1 MIQFNECSFRYKG
14 GRRNALDGITL
25 NIGEGEFVGVTGAS
39 GAGKSTLTYAVSG
52 LIPHHFTGDFYGSV
66 TVNGLDTVE
75 VKPEEIARFVG
86 EVFQD
91 IDSQMVSSIVE
102 DEILFGM
109 ENFGLPHD
117 EIGRRLEDT
126 LSLLGIEDLRRRQI
140 SSLSGGQKQKVA
152 IAAILALQ
160 PDVILLDEPTGELD
174 PESSV
179 MIFELLKALNRDYG
193 KTVVVVEQ
201 KIMLLCSYVNRIIL
215 MEKGRVAFDGPTG
228 AVAGKAGLFREQ
240 GINIPRVTEL
250 GENLRAMGLY
260 NGQLPLTLEGGEKM
274 AREVMDGAG
283 IS

>member
-174 PESSV
+174 PECDDLRAV
-179 MIFELLKALNRDYG
+179 KGLKPGLRQDGRRRRAEDHAAVQLCKPDHPDG
-193 KTVVVVEQ
+193 K
-201 KIMLLCSYVNRIIL
+201 RPRRFRRPHRRGRR
-215 MEKGRVAFDGPTG
+215 KGRPLPGTG
-228 AVAGKAGLFREQ
+228 DQHPPGHRIGGKPPG
-240 GINIPRVTEL
+240 
-250 GENLRAMGLY
+250 
-260 NGQLPLTLEGGEKM
+260 
-274 AREVMDGAG
+274 DGAL
-283 IS
+283 

>member
-1 MIQFNECSFRYKG
+1 MKSERSIYKLEIFLPESHLEAVC
-14 GRRNALDGITL
+14 RALWSADAGH
-25 NIGEGEFVGVTGAS
+25 IGAYDRCLSWSRVQSCWRPLPGTSPFLGAPGELCRAEEI
-39 GAGKSTLTYAVSG
+39 K
-52 LIPHHFTGDFYGSV
+52 
-66 TVNGLDTVE
+66 VE
-75 VKPEEIARFVG
+75 VCCLG
-86 EVFQD
+86 E
-91 IDSQMVSSIVE
+91 
-102 DEILFGM
+102 
-109 ENFGLPHD
+109 
-117 EIGRRLEDT
+117 RLEET
-126 LSLLGIEDLRRRQI
+126 LSLLGIADLRRRQI

-152 IAAILALQ
+152 IAAILAMQ
-160 PDVILLDEPTGELD
+160 PEIILLDEPTGELD

-274 AREVMDGAG
+274 AREVMAGAG

>member
-1 MIQFNECSFRYKG
+1 M
-14 GRRNALDGITL
+14 
-25 NIGEGEFVGVTGAS
+25 TGAS

-274 AREVMDGAG
+274 AREVMAGAG
-283 IS
+283 I

>member
-14 GRRNALDGITL
+14 GRRNDLDGITL
-25 NIGEGEFVGVTGAS
+25 NIVEGESVGVTGAP

-274 AREVMDGAG
+274 AREVMAGAG
-283 IS
+283 I